1 MEAKPEDEAMRRRRR
16 AARPSKAV
24 VVVGQARP
32 RPTLPA
38 ATVVAVARPL
48 GSEVKLAA
56 VAVDLNVRLRSADMP
71 AVMQERAFRCTRAL
85 LDANPD
91 EKRPNPTLLA
101 MSLKKV
107 SELLLLFRC
116 FFFFKAYFI

>member
-1 MEAKPEDEAMRRRRR
+1 M
-16 AARPSKAV
+16 
-24 VVVGQARP
+24 
-32 RPTLPA
+32 
-38 ATVVAVARPL
+38 VAVSRPL

-71 AVMQERAFRCTRAL
+71 AEMQERAFRCTRAL
-85 LDANPD
+85 LDANRE

-107 SELLLLFRC
+107 SELLLLFRL
-116 FFFFKAYFI
+116 FFF